1 MAKHQK
7 ENEFQNVF
15 LILMIIIVLFIIIA
29 FGYYYIR
36 EKQNQNSNNTNINDT
51 ILNDINENTVIE
63 DDEQTSQ
70 NTNLDTDEN
79 VEENVED
86 DEVVQE
92 FIVTKTISP
101 RGFAGASNYN
111 LCLYSDKT
119 VYLIIYNGEGYTE
132 KDISSKQL
140 LAENVED
147 IYYDDMAETMYIV
160 GGNKVS
166 DGGVNWIEFK

>member
-1 MAKHQK
+1 MSTHQD
-7 ENEFQNVF
+7 ENKFQNVF
-15 LILMIIIVLFIIIA
+15 LIFMIIIVLFIIVA

-36 EKQNQNSNNTNINDT
+36 KKQKQNTNINDT
-51 ILNDINENTVIE
+51 NLNENTVVE

-147 IYYDDMAETMYIV
+147 IYYDENAETMYIV
-160 GGNKVS
+160 GGNKIS
-166 DGGVNWIEFK
+166 DGGVTWIEFK

>member
-1 MAKHQK
+1 MSTHQD
-7 ENEFQNVF
+7 ENKFQNVF
-15 LILMIIIVLFIIIA
+15 LIFMIIIVLFIIVA

-36 EKQNQNSNNTNINDT
+36 KKQNQNTNINDT
-51 ILNDINENTVIE
+51 NLNENTVVE

-147 IYYDDMAETMYIV
+147 IYYDENAETMYIV
-160 GGNKVS
+160 GGNKIS
-166 DGGVNWIEFK
+166 DGGVTWIEFK